1 MGIACIWSDWFCKQS
16 VCIKFRGEKNMNNY
30 EIFIAISMIIG
41 IIYVIWSNKKGIDHK
56 FI

>member
-1 MGIACIWSDWFCKQS
+1 
-16 VCIKFRGEKNMNNY
+16 MNNY

-41 IIYVIWSNKKGIDHK
+41 IIYAIWSNIKGIDHK